1 MKLNIRSLAKLL
13 SCSHSYFGQEEMKH
27 QSDKTKPIFLSD
39 W

>member
-1 MKLNIRSLAKLL
+1 MKLNIPSLAKLL
-13 SCSHSYFGQEEMKH
+13 ICSYSYFEREGMKH